1 MLTTTPA
8 SGGDAPIP
16 NQTGDQTA
24 QVRDSL
30 KLANATM
37 ETYHQSLDCFTCHQ
51 LAKDAANSFGKSELS
66 HIYSEIKALPTQ

>member
-1 MLTTTPA
+1 
-8 SGGDAPIP
+8 
-16 NQTGDQTA
+16 
-24 QVRDSL
+24 
-30 KLANATM
+30 M